1 MHIVQQVILGWVYI
15 VRIVY
20 KQPLIYTIIYFFY
33 TIQYCLPNLNAFI
46 ILVAIGYTFYLYLY
60 KDKETQKE
68 LMDQNN
74 SPMQLI
80 NQINVYFYINPFI
93 AISFFITLFSFLGIP
108 LVIRFYTK
116 QMVLSAALYS
126 GYVFMA
132 LIAILTSLTQV
143 WINVI
148 LLSSLFFLIIG
159 SVLGLTRFRIK
170 KNIIYVEY
178 NKPLL
183 FFLLAIIHKQPLV
196 DFFLIYFFLYSTVF
210 SVELKY
216 MWM

>member
-1 MHIVQQVILGWVYI
+1 
-15 VRIVY
+15 
-20 KQPLIYTIIYFFY
+20 
-33 TIQYCLPNLNAFI
+33 
-46 ILVAIGYTFYLYLY
+46 
-60 KDKETQKE
+60 
-68 LMDQNN
+68 MDQNN

-143 WINVI
+143 
-148 LLSSLFFLIIG
+148 
-159 SVLGLTRFRIK
+159 
-170 KNIIYVEY
+170 
-178 NKPLL
+178 
-183 FFLLAIIHKQPLV
+183 
-196 DFFLIYFFLYSTVF
+196 
-210 SVELKY
+210 
-216 MWM
+216 

>member
-1 MHIVQQVILGWVYI
+1 LHIVQQVILGWVYI

-46 ILVAIGYTFYLYLY
+46 ILVTIGYTFYLCLY

-108 LVIRFYTK
+108 LVIIFYTK
-116 QMVLSAALYS
+116 QMGLSAALDS

-143 WINVI
+143 
-148 LLSSLFFLIIG
+148 
-159 SVLGLTRFRIK
+159 
-170 KNIIYVEY
+170 
-178 NKPLL
+178 
-183 FFLLAIIHKQPLV
+183 
-196 DFFLIYFFLYSTVF
+196 
-210 SVELKY
+210 
-216 MWM
+216 